1 MAGVYNSNISRLCGF
16 RIQRTIYT
24 AVVPKNILKQKPS
37 ILQTGRLGLSKVD
50 LWCNSFLSSGA
61 TGPLLW
67 QLDPKIP
74 GNTVPKPGR
83 CHAHTNPQ
91 QNWQFSF
98 WSICFPSAEAKNL
111 ETTPT
116 IPWKIQWIWSAA
128 PDGRMV
134 AQGPSDPIK
143 ILKYVGSAS
152 QARPAGLE
160 TRSTCETWWNYIKY
174 TWVHIQIRL
183 KYSEPTH
190 QQRNSPKTPSYPHP

>member
-1 MAGVYNSNISRLCGF
+1 MQYGYLANKKNQLGGSCGMPKLKQVPLISWTITCTKRHTHTPKGERRNGTVAGVYNSNISRLCGF

-91 QNWQFSF
+91 QN
-98 WSICFPSAEAKNL
+98 
-111 ETTPT
+111 
-116 IPWKIQWIWSAA
+116 
-128 PDGRMV
+128 
-134 AQGPSDPIK
+134 
-143 ILKYVGSAS
+143 
-152 QARPAGLE
+152 
-160 TRSTCETWWNYIKY
+160 
-174 TWVHIQIRL
+174 
-183 KYSEPTH
+183 
-190 QQRNSPKTPSYPHP
+190 